1 MPDENKKESRT
12 DMLFM
17 IVKAKYGDRLTDEQL
32 KEVRSG
38 VDGVEDLAVELRK
51 VRLTNAVEPFANFQ
65 PYRGADNDE

>member
-12 DMLFM
+12 DMLFG

-38 VDGVEDLAVELRK
+38 VDGVEELAVELRK

-65 PYRGADNDE
+65 PYRRADNDE